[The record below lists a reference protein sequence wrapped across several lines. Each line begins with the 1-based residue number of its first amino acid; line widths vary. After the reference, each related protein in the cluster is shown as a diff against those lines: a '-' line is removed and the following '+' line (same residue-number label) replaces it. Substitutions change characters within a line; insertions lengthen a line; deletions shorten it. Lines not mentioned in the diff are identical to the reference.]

1 MRRFLISAL
10 LLLMAAAAAANEVND
25 ILVRV
30 RLLKNGDALVQE
42 RWDIDADDGTEWY
55 LVRSGLDG
63 SVIKDLTVSEGGR
76 VYQDDGEWDT
86 DRSRRQKAFHSGI
99 IHKSDGVEL
108 CWGIGDYGHHV
119 YEVSYVL
126 TCAVRA
132 LDDADYFHWQLVSP
146 GLSSSPEHVKAVIEA
161 EDFRMDSESS
171 RVWGFGY
178 DGTVEFADGTAVF
191 ESAGRYSRNSSLIA
205 LLRFEKGLFAPDMS
219 EKTTFDAIY
228 QRAMEGASFDDDE
241 DGSNDGIAGFL
252 AFLTMLIFSLPF
264 LIGTKKALNS
274 SGHLL
279 TRRDKKKML
288 GVYPNEVDWW
298 RDLPYDG
305 DLYQTEYVMKRLGE
319 IRKEN
324 TMAAAL
330 ILRMIYNGQ
339 LVVGKDANDKIE
351 ISFGDGSKCK
361 DMDDASRKLYDMM
374 KDASGSDRV
383 LQEREFSRWSS
394 KSSSQKR
401 IREWASGFEQ
411 KAKEDLKG
419 AGFLSGTKFTPE
431 GQAKAREAFGFKKFL
446 EDFTLVREKAS
457 VEVHMWQEYLV
468 YASLFGIAEKVAK
481 ELKDIDTRVYD
492 QVAVFNSLSTY
503 EIMRMTDALSRSI
516 TNARYVSSG
525 SYSSYSGSRGG
536 FGGHS
541 SFGGGGGFHGGG
553 FGGGAR

>member
-86 DRSRRQKAFHSGI
+86 DRSRRQKSFHSGI

-264 LIGTKKALNS
+264 LIGTKKSLNS
-274 SGHLL
+274 SGYLL

-298 RDLPYDG
+298 RDLPFDG

-419 AGFLSGTKFTPE
+419 AGFLSGTKFTTA